1 MLFYYCR
8 NSNVSTVEEELLKA
22 LLDAGI
28 ILQDEFNFPKTMKF
42 QRAARTDKGV
52 SAVRQIVSLRI
63 PLKEINKEFPEK
75 VNKFLP
81 PDIRIIGKLK
91 CFILFYLELLCC
103 NFFYYFIYY
112 IVCL

>member
-1 MLFYYCR
+1 M
-8 NSNVSTVEEELLKA
+8 LKA

-52 SAVRQIVSLRI
+52 SAVRQIVSLKVPI
-63 PLKEINKEFPEK
+63 KEINKDFPAK

-81 PDIRIIGKLK
+81 PDIRIIGKAL
-91 CFILFYLELLCC
+91 CYSRLDLLLFDSLSSLIC
-103 NFFYYFIYY
+103 NFVYLFLKLFMK
-112 IVCL
+112 